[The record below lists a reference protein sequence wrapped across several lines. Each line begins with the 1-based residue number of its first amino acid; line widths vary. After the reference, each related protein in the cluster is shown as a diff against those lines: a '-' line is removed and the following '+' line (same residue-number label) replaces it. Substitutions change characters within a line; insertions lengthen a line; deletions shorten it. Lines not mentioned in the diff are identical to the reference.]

1 VCEAYKPTPAPPTP
15 QPATPSPPTMAPTLP
30 PNDKPYIR
38 FGHTI
43 PCAEKV
49 DATIKQGN
57 VTYTWSNYK
66 FGQFSSWVEIF
77 HNGVGE
83 ITIAE
88 AGTST
93 KFVTKTIPLTP
104 GPLVVVIKDLWP
116 PTRPTAV
123 ETIAASY
130 VPEPIPTDSGVRLFN
145 LASDVKEAGLKAGG
159 KTLVSHVKYTIGSEW
174 APIPVESATFTVFDQ
189 KTGKTLATTTT
200 TPPHN
205 PFVFTTFLIGLQN
218 ATTNSAYTTQIVP
231 LIDAPE

>member
-43 PCAEKV
+43 PSANKV

-57 VTYTWSNYK
+57 NSYTWKNFA
-66 FGQFSSWVEIF
+66 FGQFSNWVEIF
-77 HNGVGE
+77 HNGDGE
-83 ITIAE
+83 ITITE
-88 AGTST
+88 VGGS
-93 KFVTKTIPLTP
+93 KLVTKTIPLTP

-116 PTRPTAV
+116 PLKASSI

-145 LASDVKEAGLKAGG
+145 LASDVEMAGMKSGKA
-159 KTLVSHVKYTIGSEW
+159 TLVSHVKYTIGSEW

-205 PFVFTTFLIGLQN
+205 PFVFTNFLIGLSN
-218 ATTNSAYTTQIVP
+218 VSSASAFTTQVVP